1 MQHTDVLDGRVDGEV
16 ARSCDVVIVGAGFA
30 GMYMLYLARNMGLT
44 AVVIES
50 ASGVGGTWFWN
61 RYPGARCDVESMQ
74 YSYSFSE
81 ELQQEWHWTERYAS
95 QPEILAYANYV
106 AKKFDLLPDIKFNT
120 RVTRAAFQEEESRWL
135 VSTDQGTQYQAK
147 WCVMAT
153 GCLSAAQTP
162 KIPGLDTFDGRIY
175 HTGNWP
181 HEAVSLSGKKVGVLG
196 TGSSGIQV
204 IPELAA
210 QAKHLYVFQR
220 TPNFSIPARNKPM
233 DAEYENSWKRSYS
246 ERREKARSMPAG
258 ILCDLGDKSALAVP
272 AEERV
277 QEYQRRWA
285 AGGTGFTAAFADLL
299 KNAESNRTAAEFV
312 RERIREVVKDP
323 SVAELLTPV
332 DHPIG
337 AKRICADTRYFETF
351 NRENVTLVD
360 LRTNPISEVTPEGV
374 AAGSDFYEL
383 DCLVLAT
390 GFDAMTGA
398 LSKIDIVGRQGLTL
412 KEKWRDGP
420 NTFLGLMSAGFPN
433 LFIVTGP
440 GSPSVL
446 TNVIVAI
453 EDNVQWIARCIAHL
467 IEVDGRYIEATQS
480 AEEQWMEQVR
490 KVAEGTL
497 YTQAKSWYLG
507 VNIPGKPAVFMPYVG
522 GLPTYQQICDEVA
535 VDGYRG
541 FSIGTQS
548 PCVERRQVN
557 A

>member
-1 MQHTDVLDGRVDGEV
+1 MQHSQALGNHADGEAV
-16 ARSCDVVIVGAGFA
+16 AYDVVIVGAGFA
-30 GMYMLYLARNMGLT
+30 GMYMLHLARGLGL
-44 AVVIES
+44 S
-50 ASGVGGTWFWN
+50 AIVLEAAYGVGGTWFWN

-81 ELQQEWHWTERYAS
+81 ELQQEWHWSERYAS
-95 QPEILAYANYV
+95 QPEILAYANFV
-106 AKKFDLLPDIKFNT
+106 ANKFDLLRDIRFNT
-120 RVTRAAFQEEESRWL
+120 RVVRAAFQEEDSHWL
-135 VSTDQGTQYQAK
+135 VSTDAGNRYQAK

-162 KIPGLDTFDGRIY
+162 NIPGLDSFKGQIY

-181 HEAVSLSGKKVGVLG
+181 HEPVDLSGQKVGAIG

-233 DAEYENSWKRSYS
+233 DAEYEHSWKSNYA
-246 ERREKARSMPAG
+246 ERRAQARTMPAG
-258 ILCDLGDKSALAVP
+258 ILSELGAKSALDVS
-272 AEERV
+272 AEERLK
-277 QEYQRRWA
+277 EYERRWA
-285 AGGTGFTAAFADLL
+285 LGGTGLTVAFSDLL
-299 KNAESNRTAAEFV
+299 KNADANETAALFV
-312 RERIREVVKDP
+312 RGKIRSVVNDQK
-323 SVAELLTPV
+323 VAEILTPV

-337 AKRICADTRYFETF
+337 AKRICADTKYFETF
-351 NRENVTLVD
+351 NRDNVTLVD
-360 LRTNPISEVTPEGV
+360 LRSNPIREASSNGILVGSEL
-374 AAGSDFYEL
+374 YEI
-383 DCLVLAT
+383 DSLVLAT

-398 LSKIDIVGRQGLTL
+398 LSKIDIVGRQALPL

-420 NTFLGLMSAGFPN
+420 NTYLGLMTAGFPN

-453 EDNVQWIARCIAHL
+453 EDNVEWIADCIEHL
-467 IEVDGRYIEATQS
+467 VDIDADYIEAEAA
-480 AEEQWMEQVR
+480 AEKTWMEQVR
-490 KVAEGTL
+490 QAAEGTL
-497 YTQAKSWYLG
+497 YVHAKSWYLG

-522 GLPTYQQICDEVA
+522 GVPIYQKICEGVAADE
-535 VDGYRG
+535 YRG
-541 FSIGTQS
+541 FIVAGSFGL
-548 PCVERRQVN
+548 RKKR

>member
-1 MQHTDVLDGRVDGEV
+1 MQHSEVLEGRADDEPT
-16 ARSCDVVIVGAGFA
+16 SCDVVIVGAGFA
-30 GMYMLYLARNMGLT
+30 GMYMLHLARRLGLS
-44 AVVIES
+44 AVVLE
-50 ASGVGGTWFWN
+50 AAYGVGGTWFWN

-74 YSYSFSE
+74 YSYSFCE

-106 AKKFDLLPDIKFNT
+106 AKKFDLLRDIKFNT
-120 RVTRAAFQEEESRWL
+120 RVTKAAFQEEDCRWL
-135 VSTDQGTQYQAK
+135 VSTEAGMRYRAK

-162 KIPGLDTFDGRIY
+162 DIRGLDTFKGRIY

-181 HEAVSLSGKKVGVLG
+181 HEPVSLSDQNVGVIG

-220 TPNFSIPARNKPM
+220 TSNFSIPARNKPM
-233 DAEYENSWKRSYS
+233 DPEYENSWKTNYA
-246 ERREKARSMPAG
+246 ERRKRARSMPAG
-258 ILCDLGDKSALAVP
+258 ILCELGDTSALAVSP
-272 AEERV
+272 EQRLN
-277 QEYQRRWA
+277 EYERRWA
-285 AGGTGFTAAFADLL
+285 AGGTSFTAAYSDLL
-299 KNAESNRTAAEFV
+299 RNAEANRTAAEFV
-312 RERIREVVKDP
+312 REKIRTVVKRPD
-323 SVAELLTPV
+323 VADLLAPV

-337 AKRICADTRYFETF
+337 AKRICADTKYFETF

-360 LRTNPISEVTPEGV
+360 IRSNPIHEISPDGIT
-374 AAGSDFYEL
+374 AGSNFHKL
-383 DCLVLAT
+383 DSLVLAT

-398 LSKIDIVGRQGLTL
+398 LSKIDIVGREGLTL
-412 KEKWRDGP
+412 REKWRDGP
-420 NTFLGLMSAGFPN
+420 NTFLGLMSSGFPN

-453 EDNVQWIARCIAHL
+453 EDNVEWIADCIAHL
-467 IEVDGRYIEATQS
+467 LDVHADYIEATAS
-480 AEEQWMEQVR
+480 AEETWMEQVR
-490 KVAEGTL
+490 QAAEGTL

-522 GLPTYQQICDEVA
+522 GVPAYQRICEEVA
-535 VDGYRG
+535 ASGYKG
-541 FSIGTQS
+541 FSIGT
-548 PCVERRQVN
+548 PTKGLHRRE
-557 A
+557 ALLA

>member
-1 MQHTDVLDGRVDGEV
+1 MEGRADGNVVEPFDVL
-16 ARSCDVVIVGAGFA
+16 IVGAGFA
-30 GMYMLYLARNMGLT
+30 GMYMLHLARRLGLS
-44 AVVIES
+44 AVVLET

-95 QPEILAYANYV
+95 QPEILAYANHV
-106 AKKFDLLPDIKFNT
+106 ARKLDLLRDIEFNT
-120 RVTRAAFQEEESRWL
+120 RVIRAAFQEEDCRWS
-135 VSTDQGTQYQAK
+135 VSTDRGTQYRAK

-153 GCLSAAQTP
+153 GCLSATQTP
-162 KIPGLDTFDGRIY
+162 NIPGLDTFKGGTY

-181 HEAVSLSGKKVGVLG
+181 HEGVTLSGQNVGVIG

-204 IPELAA
+204 VPELAK

-220 TPNFSIPARNKPM
+220 TPNFSIPARNRPM
-233 DAEYENSWKRSYS
+233 DPEYEDSWKTNYA
-246 ERREKARSMPAG
+246 ERRALARSMPAG
-258 ILCDLGDKSALAVP
+258 ILSQFGDKSALAVSP
-272 AEERV
+272 EERL
-277 QEYQRRWA
+277 QEYERRWA
-285 AGGTGFTAAFADLL
+285 AGGTSFLAAYPDLL
-299 KNAESNRTAAEFV
+299 KSAEANETAAEFV
-312 RERIREVVKDP
+312 REKIRHVVQNP
-323 SVAELLTPV
+323 TLAEQLVPV

-337 AKRICADTRYFETF
+337 AKRICADTQYFETF

-360 LRTNPISEVTPEGV
+360 LRANPIREISPEGIT
-374 AAGSDFYEL
+374 AGSDFYDL
-383 DCLVLAT
+383 DSLVLAT
-390 GFDAMTGA
+390 GFDAITGA

-420 NTFLGLMSAGFPN
+420 NTYLGLMSSGFPN

-453 EDNVQWIARCIAHL
+453 EDNGRWIADCLAHL
-467 IEVDGRYIEATQS
+467 VEADAEYIEATAS
-480 AEEQWMEQVR
+480 AEETWMDQVR
-490 KVAEGTL
+490 EAAEGTL

-522 GLPTYQQICDEVA
+522 GVPTYQKICDEVA
-535 VDGYRG
+535 AAGYRG
-541 FSIGTQS
+541 FSIGTRLKRTGRNMEAQR
-548 PCVERRQVN
+548 C
-557 A
+557 